1 MRAIKT
7 KFKKATATPRRRI
20 ITLSILLVFLS
31 AIAGGIWY
39 WNANK
44 KAIIRNELEKAINK
58 KSKGL
63 YKIQYDNM
71 ELDEVAGS
79 LSVSNLN
86 LAYDSIKYTDLEKQ
100 EKAPP
105 VLFNI
110 HIPGINVSGVKTPR
124 ALLEKE
130 IAGKKLEIKKPV
142 IDIIYTHSGKDSLR
156 ITPTKELYE
165 QILGNLD
172 LIKMDTVLI
181 TGAQINTRNR
191 KTGKTIIQF
200 LNTSITL
207 VDVQVD
213 STGNADITRLLFA
226 KEIDMSCEK
235 LAWSSPNKLYNYS
248 ADSISLSSLSRDL
261 RIKSFRLDPTLN
273 EAAFVKALPTQD
285 DRFDFLIN
293 NIRIRNID
301 LPELFNE
308 KIVADSM
315 LIQSASFKIY
325 RDLAIPRD
333 KKNRVGSYPHQVI
346 VKIPVPF
353 HVGKLILS
361 GGFLEYK
368 ERNHITRQSGKVQF
382 YNIYAA
388 INNFTNDKTAIAAN
402 NIMTADISSRFL
414 NKTPLKVTWSF
425 YLLHPKGRF
434 DVKGT
439 LGAINAEELNPLTE
453 PMGPARIK
461 EGNIS
466 RLEFNLQGHDY
477 GMDGNVK
484 FLYDNLKVII
494 LEKDKG
500 SKELDEKALLSF
512 AANIMIKNSN
522 PKRNE
527 KIRVIQIHN
536 DRDINRS
543 IFHVTWKTLFKG
555 VKESAGINK

>member
-1 MRAIKT
+1 M
-7 KFKKATATPRRRI
+7 
-20 ITLSILLVFLS
+20 
-31 AIAGGIWY
+31 
-39 WNANK
+39 
-44 KAIIRNELEKAINK
+44 
-58 KSKGL
+58 
-63 YKIQYDNM
+63 
-71 ELDEVAGS
+71 
-79 LSVSNLN
+79 
-86 LAYDSIKYTDLEKQ
+86 
-100 EKAPP
+100 
-105 VLFNI
+105 
-110 HIPGINVSGVKTPR
+110 
-124 ALLEKE
+124 
-130 IAGKKLEIKKPV
+130 
-142 IDIIYTHSGKDSLR
+142 
-156 ITPTKELYE
+156 
-165 QILGNLD
+165 
-172 LIKMDTVLI
+172 IKMDTVLI
-181 TGAQINTRNR
+181 TGAQITTLNL
-191 KTGKTIIQF
+191 KTGKTNIQF
-200 LNTSITL
+200 QNISITL

-213 STGNADITRLLFA
+213 SAGNADITRLLFA
-226 KEIDMSCEK
+226 KEIDMNCEK

-261 RIKSFRLDPTLN
+261 RIKNFRIDPTLN
-273 EAAFVKALPTQD
+273 EAAFVNALPTQD
-285 DRFDFLIN
+285 DRFDFSIN

-315 LIQSASFKIY
+315 LIHSASFKIY

-346 VKIPVPF
+346 AKIPVPF

-368 ERNHITRQSGKVQF
+368 ERSLITRQSGKVQF

-388 INNFTNDKTAIAAN
+388 INNFTNDKKAIAEN
-402 NIMTADISSRFL
+402 NIMTVNVSSRFL

-425 YLLHPKGRF
+425 HLLHPKGRF

-461 EGNIS
+461 EGNIN
-466 RLEFNLQGHDY
+466 RLEFDLRGHDY

-484 FLYDNLKVII
+484 FLYDNLKVTI
-494 LEKDKG
+494 LEKDKD

-527 KIRVIQIHN
+527 KIRVIQLHN

-543 IFHVTWKTLFKG
+543 IFHLTWKTLFKG